1 MEKQMKQTKWLVFSM
16 VITIILGLFM
26 TSITTQAYYDGDQGS
41 VGGATGAVSGGPTY
55 MRTACLFYLVSKDGA
70 QKVTD
75 FAIIAPR
82 DVSGEVLMGT
92 CLYPRYF
99 WLQGFQKFATYNTMP
114 YPIAQS
120 GLAPNGLAVRRWLEQ
135 KTNDGREVY
144 WRVIEECFTPDV
156 YAEVSANAEDYVVCI
171 ETVAWYNSP
180 AHGRLAG
187 TARGLGL
194 LYSQLGD
201 PEGAND
207 TRVRQ
212 MAFESVPMS
221 MIFETAFCGVPAP
234 TKTSGRVTNAMLQTI
249 GYGIHR
255 IELKGG
261 STHTWDYDLA
271 ATPGAAPEE
280 PGAQN
285 PPLPYKIIKGYRTK
299 LEDGTLTE
307 PYGAFHRDLTYPKI
321 TIEDETDYHVIQWD
335 KSTTEGD
342 PDPLNWNPPGV
353 TETGTSTGTITL
365 DQPNRNETVLYVLLE
380 KEEKEEPEE
389 LPETDYVLHES
400 HISKVITTK
409 KTDKDGTNLLEGY
422 EFIWTAGKVNKCP
435 GHTYYTACTG
445 HGGSHNDSRPSDCK
459 DDHTWYHS
467 YNCVEH
473 TEYCSNWKWTDGNT
487 GKVKLYPKNSDRESY
502 PTILPTALADKM
514 DRWEP
519 YPDSVNPD
527 EVERTTFEEEKLS
540 FETGFHKLNPEK
552 IEYRTVIYR
561 GADKLSPAEFCNS
574 ADGISAQGDVELMG
588 FVPAVSKTTV
598 TRKTKTYT
606 ENFNITASTDLDL
619 SDIFTQATGKA
630 AVTGKSCVNDNNAEL
645 EEKTVSTGA
654 LVEVYS
660 GTANRPQMGEITQKS
675 TEDAAKKG
683 FSYGSSGNTIVTG
696 KKVLEPVTVSFNPF
710 IRMQYNID
718 LENPNQNTAGD
729 PTIETLVLSEY
740 QRSFTPISYA
750 QLKWTNSFGSTPN
763 VNIRSAQWSTHA
775 SATKR
780 TRYNANWAGANQVLP
795 GGAIYTLDTDK
806 SYPIK
811 VEVKTW
817 QWVIEDG
824 CSKEQFNSEAVDYY
838 TMDRAKSEHEA
849 YVKSVQSALEA
860 LNLEQWVDSD
870 PSKSNA
876 FGGQVYETGAK
887 NTVLDNGVSKF
898 STESKYSL
906 IKMSGA
912 EGGANEADL
921 DTKVNSTST
930 STYKYYAD
938 TQGNIY
944 CGSDGTVSKSG
955 MDISAAPSGET
966 EQRTMMGAKLIAAL
980 ERNTGNDPTAKW
992 APDGK
997 WYNEGMNPI
1006 TCVIQTTV
1014 IEVGLKGPDT
1024 RTVVLDPKTCPRSTG
1039 KGDVFTAAYITQ
1051 YKTQPY
1057 SLGLDDNELGTFKGK
1072 SVYTL
1077 HLDEMFW
1084 SRPFYI
1090 PNTTVQDLS

>member
-1 MEKQMKQTKWLVFSM
+1 MEKKKQRSIKWMLLSM
-16 VITIILGLFM
+16 VISIILGMFIM
-26 TSITTQAYYDGDQGS
+26 PQTVSAYYDGDQGS
-41 VGGATGAVSGGPTY
+41 VGGATGSVSGGPTY

-99 WLQGFQKFATYNTMP
+99 WLQGFQGFMVWESMP

-135 KTNDGREVY
+135 KGKDGRERY
-144 WRVIEECFTPDV
+144 WGIIEKAFTPDV
-156 YAEVSANAEDYVVCI
+156 YAEVSANAENYVVCI
-171 ETVAWYNSP
+171 ETIAWYNSP
-180 AHGRLAG
+180 VHGRLAG

-201 PEGAND
+201 TEGAND
-207 TRVRQ
+207 PRVRQ

-221 MIFETAFCGVPAP
+221 MIFETEFCGVPAP

-255 IELKGG
+255 IELSGG
-261 STHTWDYDLA
+261 QTHTWDYDLA

-321 TIEDETDYHVIQWD
+321 TVEDETDYHVVQWD

-353 TETGTSTGTITL
+353 TETGTSTGTVAL
-365 DQPNRNETVLYVLLE
+365 DQTNKNETVLYVLLE
-380 KEEKEEPEE
+380 KEEKEDPEE
-389 LPETDYVLHES
+389 LPETDYILHES

-435 GHTYYTACTG
+435 GHKYTTACPG
-445 HGGSHNDSRPSDCK
+445 HQDDNGDTYWHNYECQ
-459 DDHTWYHS
+459 
-467 YNCVEH
+467 EH
-473 TEYCSNWKWTDGNT
+473 TEYCTNWTWTDNNT
-487 GKVKLYPKNSDRESY
+487 GKVKLYPKNSERESY
-502 PTILPTALADKM
+502 PAILPTALADKM

-519 YPDSVNPD
+519 YPDSISPD
-527 EVERTTFEEEKLS
+527 EAERTTFAEEKLT
-540 FETGFHKLNPEK
+540 FEAGFHKLDPDK
-552 IEYRTVIYR
+552 IEYRTVVFR
-561 GADKLSPAEFCNS
+561 GADKLSTAEFCNS

-588 FVPAVSKTTV
+588 FSPASTKTTA
-598 TRKTKTYT
+598 TRKKQNYT
-606 ENFNITASTDLDL
+606 ENFSITASTDLEL

-630 AVTGKSCVNDNNAEL
+630 PVTGKSCVNDDNAKL
-645 EEKTVSTGA
+645 EEETISTGV

-660 GTANRPQMGEITQKS
+660 GEANRSQMGEITQKS

-696 KKVLEPVTVSFNPF
+696 KKVLEPVTITFNPF

-729 PTIETLVLSEY
+729 HTVETLVLSEY
-740 QRSFTPISYA
+740 QRSITPVSYG
-750 QLKWTNSFGSTPN
+750 QLKWTSSFGGVPN

-775 SATKR
+775 SATKK
-780 TRYNANWAGANQVLP
+780 TKYNANWAGANQVLP

-806 SYPIK
+806 GYPIQ
-811 VEVKTW
+811 VEVKTY
-817 QWVIEDG
+817 QWVIEDS
-824 CSKEQFNSEAVDYY
+824 CSKEQFNSEAVEYY
-838 TMDRAKSEHEA
+838 TMERARSEHES

-870 PSKSNA
+870 TSKSNA
-876 FGGQVYETGAK
+876 FGGQVYEPGAE
-887 NTVLDNGVSKF
+887 NSTLDNGIKKF
-898 STESKYSL
+898 STDTKYSL
-906 IKMSGA
+906 VKMSGA
-912 EGGANEADL
+912 EGKASEADL
-921 DTKVNSTST
+921 DTKINSTST
-930 STYKYYAD
+930 STCKYYAD
-938 TQGNIY
+938 TLGNIY
-944 CGSDGTVSKSG
+944 CGSDGVVGKSG
-955 MDISAAPSGET
+955 TDISAAPSGEI

-980 ERNTGNDPTAKW
+980 ERNTGNDATASW
-992 APDGK
+992 VPDGH

-1014 IEVGLKGPDT
+1014 IEVGIKGPDT
-1024 RTVVLDPKTCPRSTG
+1024 RTVVLDPKLCPRSTG

-1057 SLGLDDNELGTFKGK
+1057 SLGLDNNELGTFKGE